1 MESNSYSETDL
12 KIIKFDIE
20 KLTLHLENQEKIN
33 DNNTAILLNIQS
45 ALLGNDFNEKKGI
58 VFIINDVD
66 KRVKE
71 IEKKQNEYEIYLN
84 QFKWVIGVITTVFV
98 AFGVYLLK
106 LIR

>member
-1 MESNSYSETDL
+1 MENNSYNETDL
-12 KIIKFDIE
+12 KIIKVDIE
-20 KLTLHLENQEKIN
+20 KLTRHLANQEKIN

-58 VFIINDVD
+58 VFIVNDID
-66 KRVKE
+66 KRLKSV
-71 IEKKQNEYEIYLN
+71 EKKQNEYEIYLN